1 MPIVSSGPCARTST
15 SADATETEAEGEA
28 VAGNG
33 SPMTTAWDRRP
44 DETDRAWAA
53 FSCYLSMS
61 PSERSFDAVA
71 RKLFPATSGDIRRRN
86 PGQFTVWSRRHEW
99 KTRAAAYDSHA
110 LAEAFAATAETRKRL
125 AVDVF
130 GALSEAVAILR
141 FRIPRMSDDTLIRC
155 AVSLRGHL
163 DSLATAALPD
173 ASPSTIEIR
182 FRDDDEPKNS

>member
-1 MPIVSSGPCARTST
+1 MSIMPRRPCHRTAT
-15 SADATETEAEGEA
+15 SATDESEGKA
-28 VAGNG
+28 VAGSG

-53 FSCYLSMS
+53 FSCYLSMP

-110 LAEAFAATAETRKRL
+110 LAESFAATAEARKRI
-125 AVDVF
+125 AVKVF
-130 GALSEAVAILR
+130 AALEDAVAILTT
-141 FRIPRMSDDTLIRC
+141 RIPRMSDDTLIRC

-163 DSLATAALPD
+163 DSLAAASLPD
-173 ASPSTIEIR
+173 ASPPTIEIR
-182 FRDDDEPKNS
+182 FRDDEPNS

>member
-1 MPIVSSGPCARTST
+1 MNAIW
-15 SADATETEAEGEA
+15 E
-28 VAGNG
+28 
-33 SPMTTAWDRRP
+33 RRP

-53 FSCYLSMS
+53 FSCYLAM
-61 PSERSFDAVA
+61 PPPERGEVAVA
-71 RKLFPATSGDIRRRN
+71 RVLYPTEGHGGKRKRA
-86 PGQFTVWSRRHEW
+86 PGQLTVWSRRHEW

-110 LAEAFAATAETRKRL
+110 LAESFAATAETRKRL

-141 FRIPRMSDDTLIRC
+141 VRIPRMSDDTLIRC

-163 DSLATAALPD
+163 DSLATAAPPD